1 MLSLPF
7 IPLGRFHVPHPTGK
21 LSNVLEVH
29 LCLQECSQNAQRVFS
44 WAPSFL
50 TSGNTSLCISFSSF
64 PLSTI
69 FLRFTHIAMCTVLHC
84 LVINTMKHVSPRAFN
99 ALYAPRLSLPGPPFS
114 LSSTRPLVL
123 HTCCTWTGRTAS
135 TVSSE
140 YD

>member
-1 MLSLPF
+1 MSLTPQANF
-7 IPLGRFHVPHPTGK
+7 LMCLRCIYACKSARKMRKGFFPGR
-21 LSNVLEVH
+21 
-29 LCLQECSQNAQRVFS
+29 
-44 WAPSFL
+44 PSFL

-84 LVINTMKHVSPRAFN
+84 LVINTMKHVSPRAFT
-99 ALYAPRLSLPGPPFS
+99 AVYAPCLSLPGPPFS